1 MGLTECR
8 TIPLAPARPAR
19 PGGNIEVWCDG
30 VRVARVRPRKGGG
43 CLLCAHPG
51 LPVRFW
57 LSFHPCFV
65 SLSFR
70 FPCGPL
76 SRVRSLLTPVV
87 LSLPA
92 RPPPRRCPRLPRAAR
107 AAAVAASPVS
117 SPHPSSHTCPASVCH
132 TRRVCSQLFT
142 ITISTICVCKEICVW
157 GSQKYNSSNTN
168 SVQV

>member
-57 LSFHPCFV
+57 LSFHLCFV
-65 SLSFR
+65 SLSFP

-117 SPHPSSHTCPASVCH
+117 SPHPSSHTCPPPPARESS
-132 TRRVCSQLFT
+132 RPPLSRVVSPP
-142 ITISTICVCKEICVW
+142 S
-157 GSQKYNSSNTN
+157 GYNP
-168 SVQV
+168 QMPFPCMP

>member
-30 VRVARVRPRKGGG
+30 VRVARVRPRDGGEADCSALVSG
-43 CLLCAHPG
+43 CRFASGCRFICVSFPYLLP
-51 LPVRFW
+51 
-57 LSFHPCFV
+57 
-65 SLSFR
+65 

-76 SRVRSLLTPVV
+76 TCARSLLTPVV

-107 AAAVAASPVS
+107 TAAAAASPVS
-117 SPHPSSHTCPASVCH
+117 SPHPSSHTCPPPPVRESSH
-132 TRRVCSQLFT
+132 PPLSRVVSLP
-142 ITISTICVCKEICVW
+142 S
-157 GSQKYNSSNTN
+157 GYNPQMPFPCTP
-168 SVQV
+168 